1 MGISKN
7 PVHHHRVRV
16 SVSASDYTATPRSK
30 ANDPAMNMAGTLL
43 GLMATAAP
51 DFVALAAAVDV
62 CAATVEDG
70 DSFVLV
76 LVLVLLIVVSEVVDE
91 PTE

>member
-1 MGISKN
+1 
-7 PVHHHRVRV
+7 
-16 SVSASDYTATPRSK
+16 
-30 ANDPAMNMAGTLL
+30 MNMAGTLL
-43 GLMATAAP
+43 GLIATATP
-51 DFVALAAAVDV
+51 ELVALAAAVDV

-70 DSFVLV
+70 DS